1 MRKLFLLFSSLCTAA
16 SAQTAPDDYFKL
28 CLKADSLYKAGDYEG
43 SAFTYSSAFK
53 SFGWKAYLNDRYN
66 AACSWAL
73 ANYPDSAFF
82 NLGRIA
88 GAGWNNL
95 GHVSTDP
102 DLASLHKDERWIPVL
117 KQIETNKEKAEAGLD
132 KPLVRQLE
140 KIHKDDQEGR
150 QKINAMGKKYGR
162 DSEEMKELWKD
173 IMIKDSLNLIEV
185 KKILDTRGWLGPDV
199 VGLGGSST
207 LFLVIQHSDLK
218 TQEKYLPMMR
228 EAVKN
233 GKAQASDLALLE
245 DRVAL
250 RQGKKQIY
258 GSQIGTDPETGLSYV
273 LPLSDPEHVDQRRA
287 EVGLQAL
294 ADYVKLWEI
303 KWDPEQYQKDLPELE
318 KKSKGT
324 WKK

>member
-1 MRKLFLLFSSLCTAA
+1 
-16 SAQTAPDDYFKL
+16 
-28 CLKADSLYKAGDYEG
+28 
-43 SAFTYSSAFK
+43 
-53 SFGWKAYLNDRYN
+53 
-66 AACSWAL
+66 
-73 ANYPDSAFF
+73 
-82 NLGRIA
+82 
-88 GAGWNNL
+88 L
-95 GHVSTDP
+95 GHLSTDP
-102 DLASLHKDERWIPVL
+102 DLASLHKDERWKPVL
-117 KQIETNKEKAEAGLD
+117 KEIEANKEKSEAGLD

-150 QKINAMGKKYGR
+150 QKINAMSKKYGR

-185 KKILDTRGWLGPDV
+185 KKILNTRGWLGPDV
-199 VGLGGSST
+199 VGWEGSST